1 MVKDKLKINLVVGQ
15 KQSQNNIFLFLQTLD
30 NISFVFLDLNKFSF
44 ENKAN
49 FLFVIDSK
57 ETYNKIKT
65 IFSKNIKYN
74 NDKIL
79 FIVLKSLNLKN
90 ILNFNFIE
98 VPEEINKIE
107 RQIYDFFYDGN
118 FSYKNL
124 YLKSSDVLVSTITDN
139 EIILTEIES
148 KILKLLFNNNEI
160 SKSKM
165 SLLALGQNEEVE
177 SKSLESHLSRLRK
190 KISLINDD
198 VRIISDKGKI
208 VKIL

>member
-124 YLKSSDVLVSTITDN
+124 YLKNSDVLVSTITDN

-148 KILKLLFNNNEI
+148 KILRLLFNNNEI

>member
-124 YLKSSDVLVSTITDN
+124 YLKNSDVLVSTITDN

-148 KILKLLFNNNEI
+148 KILRLLFNNNEI

-190 KISLINDD
+190 KISSINDD

>member
-1 MVKDKLKINLVVGQ
+1 LVKDKLKINLVVGQ

-90 ILNFNFIE
+90 ILNFNLIE

-124 YLKSSDVLVSTITDN
+124 YLKNSDVLVSTITDN

-148 KILKLLFNNNEI
+148 KILRLLFNNNEI

>member
-65 IFSKNIKYN
+65 IFSKNLKFN

-124 YLKSSDVLVSTITDN
+124 YLKSSDVLVSTITNN

-148 KILKLLFNNNEI
+148 KILRLLFNNNEI
-160 SKSKM
+160 SKAKM

>member
-15 KQSQNNIFLFLQTLD
+15 EQSQNNIFLFLQTLD
-30 NISFVFLDLNKFSF
+30 NTSFVLLDLNKFSF

-65 IFSKNIKYN
+65 IFSKNLKYN

-148 KILKLLFNNNEI
+148 KILRLLFNNNEI

-190 KISLINDD
+190 KISSINDD
-198 VRIISDKGKI
+198 VSIISDKGKV

>member
-1 MVKDKLKINLVVGQ
+1 LVKDKLKINLVVGQ

-124 YLKSSDVLVSTITDN
+124 YLKNSDVLVSTITDN

-148 KILKLLFNNNEI
+148 KILRLLFNNNEI

>member
-148 KILKLLFNNNEI
+148 KILRLLFNNNEI

>member
-1 MVKDKLKINLVVGQ
+1 MAKDKLKINLVVGQ
-15 KQSQNNIFLFLQTLD
+15 EQSQNNIFLFLQTLD
-30 NISFVFLDLNKFSF
+30 NISFVLLDLNKFSF

-124 YLKSSDVLVSTITDN
+124 YLKNSDVLVSTITDN

-148 KILKLLFNNNEI
+148 KILRLLFNNNEI

>member
-90 ILNFNFIE
+90 ILNFNLIE

-124 YLKSSDVLVSTITDN
+124 YLKNSDVLVSTITDN

-148 KILKLLFNNNEI
+148 KILRLLFNNNEI